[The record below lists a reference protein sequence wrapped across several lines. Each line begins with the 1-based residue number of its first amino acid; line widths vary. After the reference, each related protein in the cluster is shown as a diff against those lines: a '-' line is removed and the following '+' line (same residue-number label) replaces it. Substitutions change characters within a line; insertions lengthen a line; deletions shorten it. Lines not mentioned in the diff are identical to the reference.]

1 MKQIEIVYNST
12 TQEKSTQK
20 YQLTLLSYNAKEES
34 FYDSIIINHENEE
47 SNTEIKT
54 LNNIEN
60 ELTTYLQKVGANY
73 NEIIF
78 VPSNIDNG
86 DNNDNNNND
95 SLQIIGITQPQ
106 ITFRNISSLISQI
119 ISKISNLKQKDE
131 PLVTFDMTS
140 YSQKLQHLIISAFE
154 YENYSFKKYLQ
165 DTKDEGNSKNK
176 NNDLEKAK
184 LNIITS
190 ISQEEVSTLRIV
202 SNEVSY
208 CRDLVNSNA
217 SEITCEYLHKEVEEF
232 SKKHNL
238 EFKAIVGEELLEENM
253 NLHYQV
259 GKSAQVPPR
268 MLCAVYKGNEEEESF
283 SALVG
288 KGITFDTGGL
298 NLKPTGAIEDMK
310 LDMGGAATTLSA
322 FKALV
327 EMKVKKNIILVL
339 ACAEN
344 AIDSKSYKPGDVFIS
359 RKGISVEITNTDA
372 EGRLVLADC
381 MDYIQDKFEV
391 KELIDCATL
400 TGASMIAL
408 GLESIAM
415 FSNDNAMAR
424 RVYQCSKDSYELMWR
439 LPIFEEHRE
448 VLKSTIANCSNC
460 GSGALRRYGGAS
472 SAAAFLEK
480 FVKDGVKWVHLDI
493 AGASFSSKRGAS
505 GCAVRTLVEYLR

>member
-1 MKQIEIVYNST
+1 MNTIQIIYNQT
-12 TQEKSTQK
+12 TQKKFK
-20 YQLTLLSYNAKEES
+20 YMYSITLISHNVKEES
-34 FYDSIIINHENEE
+34 FHEPSIGNYEDEE
-47 SNTEIKT
+47 SNSDIKT
-54 LNNIEN
+54 QNNIEN
-60 ELTTYLQKVGANY
+60 KLTAYLQKVGAKY
-73 NEIIF
+73 DEIIF
-78 VPSNIDNG
+78 IPPGIDNNS
-86 DNNDNNNND
+86 NNENENND

-106 ITFRNISSLISQI
+106 ITFRKISSLVSQI
-119 ISKISNLKQKDE
+119 ISKVSNLKQNDE
-131 PLVTFDMTS
+131 SLVTFDMTS

-165 DTKDEGNSKNK
+165 NNKEEDYNK
-176 NNDLEKAK
+176 NSNNFQSAK

-190 ISQEEVSTLRIV
+190 VSQEEISTLKIV

-217 SEITCEYLHKEVEEF
+217 CEITCEYLHKEVEEF

-238 EFKAIVGEELLEENM
+238 EFKAVVGEELLKENM

-259 GKSAQVPPR
+259 GKAAQIPPR
-268 MLCAVYKGNEEEESF
+268 MLYLVYRGDEENKSY
-283 SALVG
+283 STLVG

-310 LDMGGAATTLSA
+310 LDMGGAAATLSA

-327 EMKVKKNIILVL
+327 EMRVKKNIILVL

-415 FSNDNAMAR
+415 FSNDNSMAR

-460 GSGALRRYGGAS
+460 GSGALRRFGGAS
-472 SAAAFLEK
+472 SAAAFLEQ
-480 FVKDGVKWVHLDI
+480 FVKSGVKWVHLDI

-505 GCAVRTLVEYLR
+505 GCAVRTLVEYLK

>member
-1 MKQIEIVYNST
+1 MNRIEIMY
-12 TQEKSTQK
+12 KSITLKEITQK
-20 YQLTLLSYNAKEES
+20 YTLTLLSYNAKEES
-34 FYDSIIINHENEE
+34 FYEPTITSSENEE
-47 SNTEIKT
+47 ANQDIKT
-54 LNNIEN
+54 QNNIEN
-60 ELTTYLQKVGANY
+60 KIQDKLTTYLQRVGAKH
-73 NEIIF
+73 NEIVFI
-78 VPSNIDNG
+78 PSNITEENC
-86 DNNDNNNND
+86 DNNTD
-95 SLQIIGITQPQ
+95 SLQIVGITEPQ
-106 ITFRNISSLISQI
+106 ITFRNISPLISQI
-119 ISKISNLKQKDE
+119 ISKISNLKQKNE
-131 PLVTFDMTS
+131 SLVTFDITS
-140 YSQKLQHLIISAFE
+140 YSQKLQHLIISALE

-165 DTKDEGNSKNK
+165 DHNSDKTDELQS
-176 NNDLEKAK
+176 AK

-190 ISQEEVSTLRIV
+190 VPSEEISTLRIV

-238 EFKAIVGEELLEENM
+238 EFKAVVGEELLEENM

-259 GKSAQVPPR
+259 GKAAQILPR
-268 MLCAVYKGNEEEESF
+268 MLYAVYNGNAQDESY
-283 SALVG
+283 STLIG

-298 NLKPTGAIEDMK
+298 NLKPTGAMEDMK
-310 LDMGGAATTLSA
+310 MDMGGAATTLSA

-480 FVKDGVKWVHLDI
+480 FVKSGVNWVHLDI

-505 GCAVRTLVEYLR
+505 GCAVRTLVEYLK